1 MAVKKWLGVTARKF
15 GANMLDQ
22 YQGTLLCVV
31 NYNDGSFAECDIV
44 DAVAINAEVSIDDEF
59 WLGPSRV
66 QVHADLLNL
75 DEEHFLD
82 QYPVGKTFRMELTV
96 RVIDENHSTG
106 LSEQVGIV
114 N

>member
-1 MAVKKWLGVTARKF
+1 
-15 GANMLDQ
+15 MLDQ

-31 NYNDGSFAECDIV
+31 NHNDGSFAECDVV
-44 DAVAINAEVSIDDEF
+44 DAVSINPEASIDDEF

-96 RVIDENHSTG
+96 RVVDENPVTG
-106 LSEQVGIV
+106 VAEQVGTV